1 LQGTSATFPEKL
13 RTYAHMIRSIS
24 REFRVEEWPLE
35 ALSPSDQ
42 ALLQAA
48 HDAGKRAYAPYSSFH
63 VGAAIRLESGEI
75 LSGSNQENMAYPSG
89 LCAERVVF
97 FSAGAQ
103 RPNERIMEAAVV
115 TNAEMPVMNFSPCGG
130 CRQVMLETEMRQEE
144 NIRLLMQTDSSNVL
158 ISPNVSQFMPLTF
171 QLPR

>member
-1 LQGTSATFPEKL
+1 
-13 RTYAHMIRSIS
+13 MIRSIT
-24 REFRVEEWPLE
+24 REFSLEEWSFE
-35 ALSPSDQ
+35 GLSPSDQ

-48 HDAGKRAYAPYSSFH
+48 HDASKNAYAPYSSFH
-63 VGAAIRLESGEI
+63 VGAAVRLESGEI
-75 LSGSNQENMAYPSG
+75 MSGSNQENMAYPSG

-103 RPNERIMEAAVV
+103 RPKERILEVAVV
-115 TNAEMPVMNFSPCGG
+115 TNSDMPVLNFSPCGG

-144 NIRLLMQTDSSNVL
+144 SIRMLMQTGSSNVL
-158 ISPNVSQFMPLTF
+158 VSPNLRQFMPLTF